1 MKKAAIAAIA
11 MIFGAVIGGGAAY
24 AYATYE
30 YEKRMVKELDS
41 YKRALDAL
49 DMTDE
54 KDESDD
60 TVEPDAKTDISEEP
74 PVKKDPNDYEEI
86 IQNYDREIAIAVED
100 QPVDYTEYAIKQSK
114 DYIKHA
120 IADPIEDSENDHDPA
135 KPYVITDEEYYD
147 DDEYTKIELFLFDD
161 YLLTDEFWDPLEE
174 PEKVVPMADLKKFI
188 EDKDEDELFTRSDSR
203 RCLYNI
209 CKQDETWDDFVR
221 RHPIILEKG

>member
-60 TVEPDAKTDISEEP
+60 TVKPDAKTDISEEP
-74 PVKKDPNDYEEI
+74 PVKKDPSDYEEI
-86 IQNYDREIAIAVED
+86 VQNYDREIAIAVED

-120 IADPIEDSENDHDPA
+120 MADPIEDSENDHDPA

-161 YLLTDEFWDPLEE
+161 YLLTDELWDPLEE

-188 EDKDEDELFTRSDSR
+188 ENKDEDELFTKSDSR

>member
-161 YLLTDEFWDPLEE
+161 YLLTDELWDPLEE
-174 PEKVVPMADLKKFI
+174 PE
-188 EDKDEDELFTRSDSR
+188 RSFRWRILRNSSR
-203 RCLYNI
+203 TKTKTSCLQNLI
-209 CKQDETWDDFVR
+209 HAIASTVSASR
-221 RHPIILEKG
+221 MRPGTILLGGIL

>member
-49 DMTDE
+49 DMPDE

-60 TVEPDAKTDISEEP
+60 TVAPDAKTDISEDV
-74 PVKKDPNDYEEI
+74 PVKSEEHVYENLAG
-86 IQNYDREIAIAVED
+86 NYDREIAMAMED

-174 PEKVVPMADLKKFI
+174 PEKIVPMADLKKFI
-188 EDKDEDELFTRSDSR
+188 EDKDEDELFTKSDSR

>member
-60 TVEPDAKTDISEEP
+60 TVEHDAKTDISEEP
-74 PVKKDPNDYEEI
+74 TVKKDPNDYEEI

-161 YLLTDEFWDPLEE
+161 YLLTDELWDPLEE

-188 EDKDEDELFTRSDSR
+188 ENEDEDELFTKSDSR
-203 RCLYNI
+203 HCLYSI

>member
-11 MIFGAVIGGGAAY
+11 MIFGAVIGGGLAY

-60 TVEPDAKTDISEEP
+60 TVEPAAKTDISEEP
-74 PVKKDPNDYEEI
+74 PVKKDSNDYEEI

-188 EDKDEDELFTRSDSR
+188 EDKDEDELFTKSDSR

>member
-11 MIFGAVIGGGAAY
+11 MIFGAVIGGGGAY

-74 PVKKDPNDYEEI
+74 PVKKDLNDYEEI
-86 IQNYDREIAIAVED
+86 VQNYDREIAIAVED

-188 EDKDEDELFTRSDSR
+188 EDEDEDELFTKSDSR
-203 RCLYNI
+203 HCLYNI

>member
-74 PVKKDPNDYEEI
+74 PVKKDSNDYEEI

-161 YLLTDEFWDPLEE
+161 YLLTDELWDPLEE

-188 EDKDEDELFTRSDSR
+188 EDEDEDELFTKSDSR
-203 RCLYNI
+203 HCLYSI